1 LIKLSDKG
9 KKIVDLKEGFGTYT
23 GDIPT
28 NVNIL
33 ALIEMQ
39 LTIMKINRMAKKV
52 PKDNPRNCPLAY
64 RWDSMTA
71 QSWI

>member
-1 LIKLSDKG
+1 MNSKG
-9 KKIVDLKEGFGTYT
+9 KKIVDFKEGSGIYT

-39 LTIMKINRMAKKV
+39 VTIMKINRMAKKV
-52 PKDNPRNCPLAY
+52 PTDNPRNCPLAY
-64 RWDSMTA
+64 KWDAMTA
-71 QSWI
+71 QTWL